1 MADHVHLLVS
11 IPASVAVSKA
21 LRLIKGGS
29 SHWLKETFPNMT
41 KFGWQDGYAAF
52 TVSQSQIDDVRVYI
66 RCQSEHHQTKTFAE
80 EYRAFLAR
88 RRIEYDG
95 RYLTGLT
102 SSVATRRGVLHREPA
117 LKGGPNL
124 GLPLARSDEQRAAQF
139 FTSLTSRGDFAARL
153 PGRASWS

>member
-1 MADHVHLLVS
+1 MA
-11 IPASVAVSKA
+11 
-21 LRLIKGGS
+21 
-29 SHWLKETFPNMT
+29 

-88 RRIEYDG
+88 HRIEYDG

-102 SSVATRRGVLHREPA
+102 SSVATRRGIFTPGTRA
-117 LKGGPNL
+117 KG
-124 GLPLARSDEQRAAQF
+124 
-139 FTSLTSRGDFAARL
+139 RG
-153 PGRASWS
+153 